1 MFNEAQNLAIVRT
14 ELDSVF
20 FQEFNYEDSNPVM
33 TNCRNAMIFR
43 QETTDK
49 AFDIEEVLRGVN
61 LYSVITESQ
70 TVPQSIP
77 RVANK
82 ITTQVKDFAMGVDLS
97 KDMFDDN
104 MHGVWARI
112 VQDMALKARVSA
124 DQNAFKIF
132 RGGFTTTL
140 TADGNA
146 LFSNHALLN
155 GSFYSNNLFD
165 ITGASTVLSSTSLNA
180 AITALAQQPDQ
191 TGVVLGQQ
199 PQVLLV
205 PPALIKLALEL
216 SDSAL
221 AGDTS
226 TNAINVF
233 RSAYG
238 YRVYSTPYIG
248 AGVTGGSDT
257 AWFLLARNTG
267 IKRIVRQGIE
277 TFLRPWGYSNNRTY
291 SYQANFR
298 EEVVAIDYIG
308 TIGAKGSATA

>member
-1 MFNEAQNLAIVRT
+1 MFNEQQNLAIVRT

-20 FQEFNYEDSNPVM
+20 YQEFNYEDANPVM
-33 TNCRNAMIFR
+33 TNCKNAMIFR

-49 AFDIEEVLRGVN
+49 AFDIEQVYRGVN
-61 LYSVITESQ
+61 LFPIISETQ
-70 TVPQSIP
+70 TVPTSTP
-77 RVANK
+77 KVANK
-82 ITTQVKDFAMGVDLS
+82 ITTQIKDFAESVELS
-97 KDMFDDN
+97 KDLFDDN
-104 MHGVWARI
+104 MHGVWART
-112 VQDMALKARVSA
+112 VTDLALKARVSMDA
-124 DQNAFKIF
+124 NAFKIF
-132 RGGFTTTL
+132 RGAFTTSL
-140 TADGNA
+140 TADGIA
-146 LFSNHALLN
+146 LCGNHALLN
-155 GSFYSNNLFD
+155 GAFYSNNLFD

-180 AITALAQQPDQ
+180 AITALAVQPDQ

-221 AGDTS
+221 AGDAS

-238 YRVYSTPYIG
+238 YRVYSTPYI
-248 AGVTGGSDT
+248 AASTGGSDT

-291 SYQANFR
+291 LYQANFR
-298 EEVVAIDYIG
+298 EEVVAIDYVG
-308 TIGAKGSATA
+308 VVGAKGSASA

>member
-1 MFNEAQNLAIVRT
+1 MFNEAQNTAIVRT

-20 FQEFNYEDSNPVM
+20 FQEFNYEDANPVM

-49 AFDIEEVLRGVN
+49 AYDIEQVYKGVN
-61 LYSVITESQ
+61 LFPIITETQ
-70 TVPQSIP
+70 TVPTSTP
-77 RVANK
+77 KAANK
-82 ITTQVKDFAMGVDLS
+82 ITTAIKDFAESVELS
-97 KDMFDDN
+97 KDLFDDN
-104 MHGVWARI
+104 MHGVWSRT
-112 VQDMALKARVSA
+112 VQDLALKARVSA
-124 DQNAFKIF
+124 DANAFKIF
-132 RGGFTTTL
+132 RGAFTTTL
-140 TADGNA
+140 TADGIA
-146 LFSNHALLN
+146 LCGNHALLN
-155 GSFYSNNLFD
+155 GSFYSNSLYD
-165 ITGASTVLSSTSLNA
+165 ITAATTVLSSTSLNA
-180 AITALAQQPDQ
+180 AITALAVQPDQ
-191 TGVVLGQQ
+191 TGVILGQQ

-205 PPALIKLALEL
+205 PPALIKLAIEL

-238 YRVYSTPYIG
+238 YRVYSTPYISAG
-248 AGVTGGSDT
+248 AGGSDT

-291 SYQANFR
+291 LYQANFR
-298 EEVVAIDYIG
+298 EEVVAIDYLG
-308 TIGAKGSATA
+308 VIGARGLASS

>member
-14 ELDSVF
+14 ELDDVF
-20 FQEFNYEDSNPVM
+20 YQEFNYEDANPVM
-33 TNCRNAMIFR
+33 TNCKNAMIFR

-49 AFDIEEVLRGVN
+49 AFDIEEVYRGVN
-61 LYSVITESQ
+61 LFPIITETQ
-70 TVPQSIP
+70 TVPTSTP
-77 RVANK
+77 KVANK
-82 ITTQVKDFAMGVDLS
+82 ITTAIKDFAESVELS
-97 KDMFDDN
+97 KDLFDDN
-104 MHGVWARI
+104 MHGVWART
-112 VQDMALKARVSA
+112 VQDLALKARVSQDA
-124 DQNAFKIF
+124 NSFKIF

-155 GSFYSNNLFD
+155 GAFYSNNLFD
-165 ITGASTVLSSTSLNA
+165 ITGLTTVLSSTSLNA
-180 AITALAQQPDQ
+180 AITALAVQPDQ
-191 TGVVLGQQ
+191 TGIVLGQQ

-221 AGDTS
+221 LGDSS

-238 YRVYSTPYIG
+238 YRVYSTPYI
-248 AGVTGGSDT
+248 AAATGGSDT

-291 SYQANFR
+291 LYQANFR
-298 EEVVAIDYIG
+298 EEVVAIDYVG
-308 TIGAKGSATA
+308 TIGAKGLSSS

>member
-33 TNCRNAMIFR
+33 TNCKNAMIFR
-43 QETTDK
+43 QETTDR
-49 AFDIEEVLRGVN
+49 AFDIEEVYKGVN
-61 LYSVITESQ
+61 LFPIITETQ
-70 TVPQSIP
+70 TVPTSTP
-77 RVANK
+77 KVANK
-82 ITTQVKDFAMGVDLS
+82 ITTQIKDFAESVELS
-97 KDMFDDN
+97 KDLFDDN
-104 MHGVWARI
+104 MHGVWART
-112 VQDMALKARVSA
+112 VQDLALKARVSMDA
-124 DQNAFKIF
+124 NAFKIF
-132 RGGFTTTL
+132 RGAFTTTL
-140 TADGNA
+140 TADGIA
-146 LFSNHALLN
+146 LCGNHVLLN
-155 GSFYSNNLFD
+155 GANYSNSLYD
-165 ITGASTVLSSTSLNA
+165 ITAATTVLSSTSLNA
-180 AITALAQQPDQ
+180 AITALAVQPDQ

-238 YRVYSTPYIG
+238 YRVYSTPYIS
-248 AGVTGGSDT
+248 AGTGGSDT

-291 SYQANFR
+291 LYQANFR
-298 EEVVAIDYIG
+298 EEVVAVDYVG
-308 TIGAKGSATA
+308 VIGARGLASS

>member
-14 ELDSVF
+14 ELDAVF
-20 FQEFNYEDSNPVM
+20 FQEFDYEESNPVM
-33 TNCRNAMIFR
+33 TNCKNPMIFR

-49 AFDIEEVLRGVN
+49 AYDIEQIYRGVN
-61 LYSVITESQ
+61 LFPIISETQ
-70 TVPQSIP
+70 TVPTSTP
-77 RVANK
+77 RVTNK
-82 ITTQVKDFAMGVDLS
+82 ITTAIKDFAESVELS
-97 KDMFDDN
+97 KDLFDDN
-104 MHGVWARI
+104 MFGVWSRTVA
-112 VQDMALKARVSA
+112 DLALKARVSQDA
-124 DQNAFKIF
+124 NAFKIF
-132 RGGFTTTL
+132 RGAFTTTL

-146 LFSNHALLN
+146 LVSSHTLLN
-155 GSFYSNNLFD
+155 GSTYNNDLFN
-165 ITGASTVLSSTSLNA
+165 INGGATTVLSSTSLNA

-191 TGVVLGQQ
+191 QGVILGQQ

-248 AGVTGGSDT
+248 TATGGSDT
-257 AWFLLARNTG
+257 AWFLLGRNTG

-291 SYQANFR
+291 LYQANFR
-298 EEVVAIDYIG
+298 EEVVAVDYIG
-308 TIGAKGSATA
+308 VIGAKGTASA

>member
-33 TNCRNAMIFR
+33 TTAKNAMIFR

-49 AFDIEEVLRGVN
+49 AYDIEQIYRGVN
-61 LYSVITESQ
+61 LFPIITETQ
-70 TVPQSIP
+70 TVPTSTP
-77 RVANK
+77 KVANK
-82 ITTQVKDFAMGVDLS
+82 ITTQIKDFAESVELS
-97 KDMFDDN
+97 KDLFDDN
-104 MHGVWARI
+104 MFGVWSRTVA
-112 VQDMALKARVSA
+112 DLALKARVSSDA
-124 DQNAFKIF
+124 NAFKIF
-132 RGGFTTTL
+132 RGAFTTTL

-146 LFSNHALLN
+146 LCGTHSLLS
-155 GSFYSNNLFD
+155 GSTYNNSLY
-165 ITGASTVLSSTSLNA
+165 TVSGNQSSVLSSTSLNN
-180 AITALAQQPDQ
+180 AIVALAQQPDQ
-191 TGVVLGQQ
+191 QGVILGQQ

-205 PPALIKLALEL
+205 PPTLIKLAIEL

-226 TNAINVF
+226 TNAINVY

-238 YRVYSTPYIG
+238 YRVYSTPYLG
-248 AGVTGGSDT
+248 AATGGSDT

-291 SYQANFR
+291 LYQANFR
-298 EEVVAIDYIG
+298 EEVVAVDYIG
-308 TIGAKGSATA
+308 VIGAQGLSNA

>member
-14 ELDSVF
+14 ELDAVF
-20 FQEFNYEDSNPVM
+20 FQEFTYEDSNPVM
-33 TNCRNAMIFR
+33 ARCTNAMIFR

-49 AFDIEEVLRGVN
+49 AFDIEEIFRGTN
-61 LYSVITESQ
+61 LFPIITETQ
-70 TVPQSIP
+70 TVPTSTP
-77 RVANK
+77 KVANK
-82 ITTQVKDFAMGVDLS
+82 ITTAIKDFAEGVELS
-97 KDMFDDN
+97 KNLFDDN
-104 MHGVWARI
+104 MFGTWSRVVSNLAEN
-112 VQDMALKARVSA
+112 ARVSQDA
-124 DQNAFKIF
+124 NAFKIF
-132 RGGFTTTL
+132 RGAFTTTL

-146 LFSNHALLN
+146 LCSSHTLLN
-155 GSFYSNNLFD
+155 GQTYSNSLFD
-165 ITGASTVLSSTSLNA
+165 ITGATTVLSSTSLNA
-180 AITALAQQPDQ
+180 AITALAVQPDQ
-191 TGVVLGQQ
+191 NGIVKGQQ

-238 YRVYSTPYIG
+238 YRIFSNPYLS
-248 AGVTGGSDT
+248 AATGGSDT

-267 IKRIVRQGIE
+267 IKRIVRQGLE

-291 SYQANFR
+291 WYQANFR
-298 EEVVAIDYIG
+298 EEVVALDYIG
-308 TIGAKGSATA
+308 VIGARGLSNS

>member
-20 FQEFNYEDSNPVM
+20 FQEFNYDDSNPII
-33 TNCRNAMIFR
+33 TTAKNAMIFR
-43 QETTDK
+43 QETTDR
-49 AFDIEEVLRGVN
+49 AFDIEEVFKGVN
-61 LYSVITESQ
+61 LAPIITESQ
-70 TVPQSIP
+70 TVPTSTP
-77 RVANK
+77 KVANK
-82 ITTQVKDFAMGVDLS
+82 ITTAIKDFGQSVELS

-104 MHGVWARI
+104 MHGTWAAIVRDLGLKMRI
-112 VQDMALKARVSA
+112 TI

-132 RGGFTTTL
+132 RGAFTTTL
-140 TADGNA
+140 TADGVA
-146 LFSNHALLN
+146 MCANHPLLN

-165 ITGASTVLSSTSLNA
+165 ITAASTVLSSTSLNA
-180 AITALAQQPDQ
+180 AIIAMAQQPDQ
-191 TGVVLGQQ
+191 TGIVLGQQ

-221 AGDTS
+221 IGDGT

-238 YRVYSTPYIG
+238 YRVYSSPYMG
-248 AGVTGGSDT
+248 AGVVGGSDT
-257 AWFLLARNTG
+257 AWFLLGRNTG

-291 SYQANFR
+291 LYQANLR
-298 EEVVAIDYIG
+298 EEVVCIDYSGI
-308 TIGAKGSATA
+308 IGAKGISNA